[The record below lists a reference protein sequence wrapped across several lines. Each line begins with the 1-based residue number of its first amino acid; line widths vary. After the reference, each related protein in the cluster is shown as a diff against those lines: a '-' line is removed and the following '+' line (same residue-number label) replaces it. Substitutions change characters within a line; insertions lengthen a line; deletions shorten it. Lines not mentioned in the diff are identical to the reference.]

1 MLIGKLYLFA
11 DGVLIKEVDR
21 LLKPN
26 GYFVYSAPPAYKKVK
41 DFPIIWEKLI
51 DLTTS
56 MCWRLIAQHVQTAIW
71 IKEDKNSCVQVN
83 AENNKLMICKDVD
96 GSRPSWKIPL
106 GNCVELNDGDYVQKP
121 PRPRSE
127 RLITYPQSL
136 QNIGW

>member
-1 MLIGKLYLFA
+1 M
-11 DGVLIKEVDR
+11 LIKEVDR

-51 DLTTS
+51 DLTIS

-71 IKEDKNSCVQVN
+71 IKENKNSCVQEN

-96 GSRPSWKIPL
+96 GSKPSWKSPL
-106 GNCVELNDGDYVQKP
+106 GNCVEVIDGDYVQKP
-121 PRPRSE
+121 AHPRSE
-127 RLITYPQSL
+127 RLVAYPQNL
-136 QNIGW
+136 QNIGWSISSKNK